1 MEENEKKVCVILGPT
16 ATGKSDLSIWL
27 ANKIKGEIVSADSM
41 QIYKEMDIATA
52 KVSKEIRKKVPHH
65 MLDFLEIDKNFS
77 VAEYVEMSKKIID
90 EILKKNKKPILVGGT
105 GLYIDSLLNGA
116 QFNKNSTDENLKQQ
130 LKEELNTKGKEY
142 MFFKLKELD
151 PNYAE
156 KVHMNNTKRILRA
169 IEKNNL
175 TKKTI
180 KENNNFKQTFNSLKI
195 GLNFK
200 NRENLYEKINMRI
213 DKMLE
218 KGLLKEAKQILFK
231 KCSKTAKQ
239 AIGYKELEPYF
250 LKQTSLEEAILK
262 LKQNSRKYA
271 KRQITWFKKDK
282 EINWFFL
289 DEEEKSSIK
298 EKILE
303 LLKNFY
309 N

>member
-1 MEENEKKVCVILGPT
+1 
-16 ATGKSDLSIWL
+16 
-27 ANKIKGEIVSADSM
+27 
-41 QIYKEMDIATA
+41 
-52 KVSKEIRKKVPHH
+52 
-65 MLDFLEIDKNFS
+65 
-77 VAEYVEMSKKIID
+77 
-90 EILKKNKKPILVGGT
+90 
-105 GLYIDSLLNGA
+105 
-116 QFNKNSTDENLKQQ
+116 
-130 LKEELNTKGKEY
+130 

-200 NRENLYEKINMRI
+200 NRENLYEKINIRI